1 MNHLKLILESLIE
14 EMENIVPYPVLLKL
28 VNFKNMKKYVNTV
41 VRNIILQVSSVS
53 TVLHIV
59 NKGIIG

>member
-28 VNFKNMKKYVNTV
+28 VNFKNMKKYVNIV